1 MSIEALYRKPNT
13 SKPVPRYKIYPYL
26 LRKLPI
32 NRPNQVV
39 ISPFLTGCL
48 RRIHAAIFS
57 FMAGVIPPMPMFGRS
72 LL

>member
-32 NRPNQVV
+32 NRPNQVRA
-39 ISPFLTGCL
+39 PD
-48 RRIHAAIFS
+48 HAYFKQPKPKAV
-57 FMAGVIPPMPMFGRS
+57 AE
-72 LL
+72 